1 MLCFL
6 VKDLFHSMRPLAL
19 VALLALSAC
28 APLGAF
34 NTLVPKDAGAGL
46 AAADQA
52 FAPGD
57 RRKLDVYAPTR
68 LASGSK
74 LPVIV
79 FFYGGSWS
87 SGTKEGY
94 AFVGRALA
102 ARGFIVVI
110 PDYRLLPEVRFPS
123 FLEDGAAAV
132 KWARANAPRFG
143 GDPDS
148 IVLAGHSAGA
158 YNAAMLS
165 LDPLWLG
172 PERGAIRG
180 FVGLAGPYDFLPLD
194 GITTPIFGNAPD
206 LRATQPVTFAG
217 PGDPPT
223 LLMVAGKDTLVGPR
237 SSERLALLLTQ
248 AGEKAEIRTYP
259 EVGHVGILTAIAKPF
274 RGRASVLDDLASFA
288 LTVTRAPQN

>member
-1 MLCFL
+1 
-6 VKDLFHSMRPLAL
+6 MRLLAL
-19 VALLALSAC
+19 VPLLAICAC

-52 FAPGD
+52 FATGD
-57 RRKLDVYAPTR
+57 RRKLDIYAPTR
-68 LASGSK
+68 LAAGSK
-74 LPVIV
+74 LPMIV

-102 ARGFIVVI
+102 SRGFVVVI

-132 KWARANAPRFG
+132 KWARANASRFG

-148 IVLAGHSAGA
+148 IVLVGHSAGA

-165 LDPLWLG
+165 LDARWLG
-172 PERGAIRG
+172 PDRVAIRG
-180 FVGLAGPYDFLPLD
+180 FAGLAGPYDFLPLD
-194 GITTPIFGNAPD
+194 GITRPVFGNAPD
-206 LRATQPVTFAG
+206 LGATQPVTFAG
-217 PGDPPT
+217 AGDPPT

-237 SSERLALLLTQ
+237 NSERLAQLLIE
-248 AGEKAEIRTYP
+248 AGERAEIRTYP

-274 RGRASVLDDLASFA
+274 RGRASVLDDLAGFA
-288 LTVTRAPQN
+288 GAVTGAAQK